1 MKIPRRRFLH
11 LAAGAAALPALSR
24 MARAQAYPT
33 RPVRI
38 IVGTPA
44 GGQPDIIARLM
55 GQWLSDRLGQ
65 PFIIENRPGAGSNI
79 ATEAVIRAP
88 NDGYTLGMGSAT
100 SAINATLYDNLK
112 FNFIRDTAPVAC
124 IGRFP
129 IVLIA
134 HPSFPARTVSEFL
147 DYSRSNPGKVSLATP
162 SKGTGPY
169 MAAALLKMMT
179 GINVVDVPYRGDNDL
194 ITDLLGGQVQAGF
207 TGITPSIENIKT
219 GKLRALGVTTA
230 GRAEE
235 LPDVPTIGASVSGYE
250 ASGWSGIVAPKNTST
265 EIVDRLNKE
274 IGAGL
279 IDLKIKG
286 QLAKLGITVLALS
299 PADFSK
305 FIADETEKW
314 GKVVK
319 FAGIKS
325 D

>member
-1 MKIPRRRFLH
+1 MKLPRRHFLH
-11 LAAGAAALPALSR
+11 LAAGAAALPAVSR
-24 MARAQAYPT
+24 VARAQAYPT

-38 IVGTPA
+38 LVGTPA
-44 GGQPDIIARLM
+44 GGQPDISARLI
-55 GQWLSDRLGQ
+55 GQWLSDRLGR

-88 NDGYTLGMGSAT
+88 NDGYTLGMAGAP

-129 IVLIA
+129 IALIA

-147 DYSRSNPGKVSLATP
+147 DYCRSNPGKVSLATP

-169 MAAALLKMMT
+169 MAAASLKMMT

-207 TGITPSIENIKT
+207 TGITPSIEHIKT
-219 GKLRALGVTTA
+219 GRLRALGVTTA
-230 GRAEE
+230 ERAEE

-250 ASGWSGIVAPKNTST
+250 ASGWSGIFAPKNTST

-274 IGAGL
+274 TGAGL
-279 IDLKIKG
+279 ADPKIKA
-286 QLAKLGITVLALS
+286 QLAKLGIAPVVLTPS
-299 PADFSK
+299 GFGS
-305 FIADETEKW
+305 FVVEETDKW
-314 GKVVK
+314 AKVVK
-319 FAGIKS
+319 FAGMTP